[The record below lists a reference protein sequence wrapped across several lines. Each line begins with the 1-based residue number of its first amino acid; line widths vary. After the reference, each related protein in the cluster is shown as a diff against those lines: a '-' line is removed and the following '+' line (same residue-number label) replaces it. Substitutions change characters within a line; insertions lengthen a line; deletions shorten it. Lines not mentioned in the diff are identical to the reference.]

1 MPTFFTKLIGS
12 VVVAMGFG
20 LGAFAQKAP
29 KYWPLV
35 AKAEAANARGD
46 FAKAVEEL
54 TEAQAK
60 LRRKDGARVA
70 GLLQW
75 YVAQFHL
82 QAGSVARFDNLLNDY
97 LAFYQKDGPQ
107 SPGYTAA
114 LVEAALLWGDY
125 GHPGK
130 TASLADQAA
139 QAGNFKVSAT
149 GQASGQAAPEA
160 LAYYLLARARALALR
175 GDFAGFAQLY
185 PATEQAL
192 ATLLEPQTPGYDPVA
207 NQTGPVPAEML
218 ARRQFRYA
226 SLLVLRAQ
234 VARLQG
240 DYAAAEGHLA
250 QAEQW
255 QQTHL
260 GREPGP
266 ALAELWVE
274 KAAWLL
280 DKGTSPD
287 QARQL
292 LEQATKQAE
301 RAAGPF
307 HPATRRLRYQWL
319 ATQIDQE
326 LDKSNGNRAE
336 NWAEDVKK
344 ALGDRTVAYAEAQ
357 TLVARHLY
365 RSQDYAGARDLLKSI
380 EGDAPKLPRNHP
392 AYLQM
397 LQLAYQV
404 AIAHDDYG
412 KATQLIND
420 EVDNTYYIYGDPSLP
435 FNLVRVRVATHKTI
449 YTNDYETVRF
459 FHRDHFG
466 RQLRRQLRPGHVLMP
481 ALLNEVA
488 QFNEISGEYDSAL
501 AQRRQALA
509 LTAARFGEGSLPWA
523 IALNKAVKLR
533 IRIGD
538 YQQVAEQLQQIT
550 AAFGRRPDAFYQA
563 EFADATQ
570 TQAQYY
576 LATGQFELART
587 TLLRA
592 DKLYSRTNVA
602 QVNATATDDLAD
614 LCLATEQYAPAEALL
629 TATIDLRQKR
639 YGRKSRFLIRPYQQ
653 MARWWLAQ
661 GEYGKAEE
669 LATEAFNLSVATFEA
684 SSVRTAEPLA
694 ILADAHTAMGDY
706 AAAKQA
712 LDKVISLQTKALGPQ
727 NALLAQSLQALSLVR
742 FYKQE
747 NPAAVEADLQK
758 AAQLIANNL
767 GQGAP
772 LYAEALRQ
780 LALVETEQ
788 NKTEAAASHLN
799 QAATIWNTTLQTPT
813 NTRAAQIALQ
823 LGDLALRT
831 RNARL
836 AETHYVRA
844 RDLYKNLLGEKHP
857 GYMKALG
864 RLARLFYQKAQ
875 WPDCERNLNQVLAY
889 HASYVGEFFPAFS
902 HHQKLRYWHQLRPEV
917 ELYYNLAAQ
926 RGSKDKN
933 LLADMYGYVMFFKS
947 VLIGME
953 GQARAAILESRDSTL
968 VRNYRRWVGLKQ
980 QLTQRLGQGPDPA
993 DAGPDLASLQKQ
1005 IEELEQQLAQQ
1016 SASFAQLKGAN
1027 RWLPADE
1034 LGRALQKNEAAVEI
1048 VRFNY
1053 YDRQFTD
1060 SVIYAALL
1068 LGPGE
1073 RAPTWIALPDTKN
1086 LENGY
1091 LKYYRNS
1098 VKFSLPDSLTY
1109 RRYWQPVHTALDRRT
1124 QRLYVAA
1131 DGVYHQL
1138 NLEALRLR
1146 DSTYL
1151 IDLMEIVPLTNTAEL
1166 AAAEAERQRARQ
1178 EKKPP
1183 LAPLPSYIFMGNPI
1197 FYKDLPQDQYQV
1209 VNERPV
1215 PQLPG
1220 TYLEVTELVK
1230 LLKSANNR
1238 TSEWVTTEATEARLK
1253 ALRNPTVVHVA
1264 THGFFQPD
1272 LGGLG
1277 LNTNDVNV
1285 QRALENPLLR
1295 SGLLLRNAGDLV
1307 ANGNPYTYNRED
1319 GVLTA
1324 YEAADL
1330 RLDRTE
1336 LVVLSACETGRG
1348 QTRLGEGVY
1357 SLQRAFR
1364 AAGAK
1369 SVVMSLFKVDDEATR
1384 QLMTRFYTQWLQTG
1398 NKRAAFIQAKK
1409 ELRKIYPEPLYWGS
1423 FVMLGID

>member
-1 MPTFFTKLIGS
+1 M
-12 VVVAMGFG
+12 VN
-20 LGAFAQKAP
+20 AQKTP

-35 AKAEAANARGD
+35 AKAEEANTRGD
-46 FAKAVEEL
+46 FGKAVEEL

-75 YVAQFHL
+75 YVTQFHL

-107 SPGYTAA
+107 SPGYAAA
-114 LVEAALLWGDY
+114 LTEAALFWGEY

-139 QAGNFKVSAT
+139 NVGNFKVAPD
-149 GQASGQAAPEA
+149 GQVSGQPTAEA
-160 LAYYLLARARALALR
+160 LAYQLLARAKVAALR
-175 GDFAGFAQLY
+175 GDFAAFARLY
-185 PATEQAL
+185 PAAETAL
-192 ATLLEPQTPGYDPVA
+192 STLLDPQTPGYDPVA
-207 NQTGPVPAEML
+207 NQTGPVPDEVM

-226 SLLVLRAQ
+226 SLLILRAQ
-234 VARLQG
+234 MARLQG
-240 DYAAAEGHLA
+240 NYAAAEGHLA

-255 QQTHL
+255 QKERL
-260 GREPGP
+260 GRQAGAAE
-266 ALAELWVE
+266 AELWVE

-280 DKGTSPD
+280 DKGASLDETKK
-287 QARQL
+287 L
-292 LEQATKQAE
+292 LDRAADLAE
-301 RAAGPF
+301 KAAGPF
-307 HPATRRLRYQWL
+307 HPATRRLRYQYL

-326 LDKSNGNRAE
+326 LDKSSGNRAE

-357 TLVARHLY
+357 TLIARHLY
-365 RSQDYAGARDLLKSI
+365 RSQDYAAAQALLKSI

-404 AIAHDDYG
+404 AIANDDYG

-420 EVDNTYYIYGDPSLP
+420 EIDNTYYIYGDPSLP

-466 RQLRRQLRPGHVLMP
+466 RQLRRQLSPQHVLMP
-481 ALLNEVA
+481 ALLSEVA
-488 QFNEISGEYDSAL
+488 LFNEISGEYDSAL
-501 AQRRQALA
+501 AQRREALA
-509 LTAARFGEGSLPWA
+509 LTTARFGEGSLPWA
-523 IALNKAVKLR
+523 IALNKVAKLR
-533 IRIGD
+533 IRTGD
-538 YQQVAEQLQQIT
+538 FSGVAEQLQQVT

-563 EFADATQ
+563 EFADALQ

-602 QVNATATDDLAD
+602 QVNSTATDDLAD
-614 LCLATEQYAPAEALL
+614 LYLATEQYAPAEALL

-639 YGRKSRFLIRPYQQ
+639 YGRKSRFLIRPLQQ

-661 GEYGKAEE
+661 GEYGKAEA
-669 LATEAFNLSVATFEA
+669 LATEALNLSVATFEA

-694 ILADAHTAMGDY
+694 ILADAHAAMGDY
-706 AAAKQA
+706 AAAQQA
-712 LDKVISLQTKALGPQ
+712 LGQVIALQTKALGPK
-727 NALLAQSLQALSLVR
+727 NVLLAQTLQASSLVR
-742 FYKQE
+742 FYRKE
-747 NPAAVEADLQK
+747 NPAAVETDLRK
-758 AAQLIANNL
+758 AAQLIADNL
-767 GQGAP
+767 GQTAP
-772 LYAEALRQ
+772 LYAESLRQ
-780 LALVETEQ
+780 LALVEAERSQ
-788 NKTEAAASHLN
+788 WDDAAAHLN
-799 QAATIWNTTLQTPT
+799 QAATIWNTTLQTPN

-831 RNARL
+831 RNPRL
-836 AETHYVRA
+836 AETRYASA

-857 GYMKALG
+857 GYMKTLG
-864 RLARLFYQKAQ
+864 RLARLYYQTGRWA
-875 WPDCERNLNQVLAY
+875 DCERNLNQVLAY

-902 HHQKLRYWHQLRPEV
+902 YHQKLRYWNQLRPEV
-917 ELYYNLAAQ
+917 ELFYNVAAQ
-926 RGSKDKN
+926 RGIKDKN

-947 VLIGME
+947 LLIGME
-953 GQARAAILESRDSTL
+953 GKAKAAILESRDSTL

-980 QLTQRLGQGPDPA
+980 QLTQNLAQGPETGSV
-993 DAGPDLASLQKQ
+993 GPDLASLQKQ

-1016 SASFAQLKGAN
+1016 SASFAQIKGAN
-1027 RWLPADE
+1027 RWLPAEE
-1034 LGRALQKNEAAVEI
+1034 LGRALQRNEAAVEI

-1053 YDRQFTD
+1053 FDQTFTD
-1060 SVIYAALL
+1060 SVVYAALL

-1073 RAPTWIALPDTKN
+1073 RAPTFIPLPDTRN
-1086 LENGY
+1086 LEDGY

-1098 VKFSLPDSLTY
+1098 VKFSLPDTLTY

-1124 QRLYVAA
+1124 QRVFVAA
-1131 DGVYHQL
+1131 DGVYNQL
-1138 NLEALRLR
+1138 NLEALRLH

-1151 IDLMEIVPLTNTAEL
+1151 IDQLEVVPLTNTAEL
-1166 AAAEAERQRARQ
+1166 AAAAVGTTAEADGRRTR
-1178 EKKPP
+1178 KDKTPP
-1183 LAPLPSYIFMGNPI
+1183 LAPLRSYVFMGNPV
-1197 FYKDLPQDQYQV
+1197 FYKDLAPDQYQV

-1220 TYLEVTELVK
+1220 TYLEVEALTK
-1230 LLKSANNR
+1230 LLKSPNTNTA
-1238 TSEWVTTEATEARLK
+1238 EWVTTEATEARLK

-1272 LGGLG
+1272 LGGPG
-1277 LNTNDVNV
+1277 LNANDLHV

-1295 SGLLLRNAGDLV
+1295 SGLLLRNGGDLV
-1307 ANGNPYTYNRED
+1307 ASGNPYNYNRED

-1330 RLDRTE
+1330 RLEHTE

-1348 QTRLGEGVY
+1348 QTRIGEGVY

-1369 SVVMSLFKVDDEATR
+1369 SVIMSLFKVDDEATR
-1384 QLMTRFYTQWLQTG
+1384 QLMTLFYTQWLQTG
-1398 NKRAAFIQAKK
+1398 HKRAAFIHAKK
-1409 ELRKIYPEPLYWGS
+1409 ELRKLYPEPLYWGA
-1423 FVMLGID
+1423 FVMLGVD